1 MNDLIRTENLLGGNK
16 TIVGSPSADLILES
30 LGKVYIKYGK
40 SIQLLDKVIKGI
52 SSSSEESIIITS
64 SNDIEYPGDGK
75 LIYNTT
81 NSLLSICIDG
91 QLVPLIE
98 ASGKEGAYV
107 KKSGDRMSGTLYLDN
122 KKPLNVTSTSLIQNL
137 NSEYIGGYKEEDLAK
152 KHEDEIIDG
161 RWTFD
166 ELQRFKKKVVIDQ
179 SIGTDLYQDGYQGF
193 GWRIDSK
200 SNTLTIDNII
210 VRKAMYV
217 YELVIN
223 KIRAT
228 NGSLWITNSATLE
241 EAFRVSDDLNSESW
255 HFSED
260 KTKIINR
267 SNEYLIHTEDN
278 EKLWTE
284 SINYIADY
292 LDYKDK
298 ITEFEQSG
306 NYSTYKI
313 YNKFFANSTGY
324 YVIQTDETVFLEG
337 DLLRCQKVINHGI
350 KYYEAVVI
358 TTISFDQYL
367 IQLSESSQF
376 YTDVNSD
383 DKLDMFPQKTDIVVQ
398 FGNIFNKNRQ
408 GSFFITSTEENS
420 PYAMV
425 IADCNR
431 PNYNEP
437 YVSPIFK
444 SDGTL
449 LQVDSKY
456 KYEWIKSVKVRL
468 GKLDKQWD
476 NFYLNE
482 FGESTIKGW
491 GLYGQDVYLTG
502 EFHLNNGQTIVDFA
516 QDGILLKFKN
526 AGLEIKDITPSS
538 TTQNGWKVQ
547 MYGKYSGSQ
556 KKELDPSSIEFQNGI
571 PAYYTYLGFKYPLH
585 LVNSYYQA
593 DCEIDEQNWFI
604 VVNQGESTWNG
615 GSSNK
620 QGIVLTADQ
629 VMVVNPKDNKSM
641 SMFTFIDNKAVFNTD
656 LIVTGEIICKNTMDS
671 YYTFN
676 DKGQFQN
683 LYPSTVTNPLWALYD
698 EGHGMLAGGNIRWQK
713 DGQLDIRGTIHATY
727 GDIAGM
733 YLTTIKDYDQYK
745 YFKTDGLILGNGALI
760 TNTGIWNDS
769 DGIESSLTIDENGQ
783 DTSERLR
790 SMFLNINDTDW
801 EALIRKLK
809 TINYTQEETPATA
822 YYYDNGYYQDYKVG
836 NLMPYDNGLLI
847 SQYGIKQK
855 KNKQILSYDST
866 LLNLTYIP
874 LKLDDDAESI
884 YAADTAYN
892 GYFNGANIGIY
903 NFIVNNIYNTSN
915 VDIII
920 ALDDI
925 ADKNTEFMN
934 FLIYGIQQGNI
945 QFKVQSLPIM
955 VLDKTKRYQKI
966 SEWGYF
972 SQEDDSPIETT
983 SLEYGKFKWWALQS
997 YNSSNF
1003 DVQKNPIQGWY
1014 QGYKNDINQYNKFKW
1029 NNTDSNRIRYG
1040 VPANFVIPIQVIGP
1054 PDDAYKNKYPNYNW
1068 VTGET
1073 NIYGE
1078 TPYHNLFSGKS
1089 LQGSTNYTTLKRFR
1103 FKSGAKIVGEQNP
1116 YSLNLNTGQFVFN
1129 CVYPE
1134 AISAKIPNG
1143 NVFKDDFA
1151 ENRIYGRNTNYTALF
1166 TGFNKPTGGIIQ
1178 KDSYTWQLQK
1188 RDSNGNYSNYEL
1200 QDQDLIETIENYIV
1214 ITTSDDNSVNHSGFS
1229 LQIIY
1234 NE

>member
-1 MNDLIRTENLLGGNK
+1 MNDLVRTENLLGGNK

-75 LIYNTT
+75 LVYNTT
-81 NSLLSICIDG
+81 NFLLSICIDG
-91 QLVPLIE
+91 ELIPLIE

-137 NSEYIGGYKEEDLAK
+137 NSEYVGGYKEEDLAK

-217 YELVIN
+217 YELVVN

-228 NGSLWITNSATLE
+228 NGTLWITNSATLE
-241 EAFRVSDDLNSESW
+241 EALSVSNDLNSASW

-260 KTKIINR
+260 KTKVVNKGV
-267 SNEYLIHTEDN
+267 EYPIHTEQN

-298 ITEFEQSG
+298 LTNFESTGTYQ
-306 NYSTYKI
+306 TYKI

-337 DLLRCQKVINHGI
+337 DLLRCQKVVNHGI

-383 DKLDMFPQKTDIVVQ
+383 DKLDMFPQKTDVVVQ

-437 YVSPIFK
+437 YASPIFNG
-444 SDGTL
+444 DGTL

-476 NFYLNE
+476 NFYLDE
-482 FGESTIKGW
+482 YGESTIKGW

-526 AGLEIKDITPSS
+526 AGLEIKDITV
-538 TTQNGWKVQ
+538 TQNGWKVQ
-547 MYGKYSGSQ
+547 MYGTYPGNQ
-556 KKELDPSSIEFQNGI
+556 RELDPSLIEFQNGV
-571 PAYYTYLGFKYPLH
+571 PTYYTYSGVKYL
-585 LVNSYYQA
+585 LQQVNSYYQA
-593 DCEIDEQNWFI
+593 DCNIDEENWFI
-604 VVNQGESTWNG
+604 TVSQGESTWNG

-629 VMVVNPKDNKSM
+629 VMITNPRDNQSM
-641 SMFTFIDNKAVFNTD
+641 SMFTFTEDNKAVFNTD
-656 LIVTGEIICKNTMDS
+656 LIVAGEIICKNTIS
-671 YYTFN
+671 SKYTF
-676 DKGQFQN
+676 DFDSEGQLYKFSN
-683 LYPSTVTNPLWALYD
+683 LDQPTAINPLWALYD

-713 DGQLDIRGTIHATY
+713 NGELDIRGTIHADS
-727 GDIAGM
+727 GDIAGI
-733 YLTTIKDYDQYK
+733 YLMKCSEKPYK
-745 YFKTDGLILGNGALI
+745 YLRTENSLFGSGMLVLNNNFWKDRDGDGVTLNATESGVVLDANGDDDTYRVGLMWDQVNGSGREGSLGLWLDKLYFLKQN
-760 TNTGIWNDS
+760 NYQFDS
-769 DGIESSLTIDENGQ
+769 NSSVAN
-783 DTSERLR
+783 
-790 SMFLNINDTDW
+790 
-801 EALIRKLK
+801 
-809 TINYTQEETPATA
+809 
-822 YYYDNGYYQDYKVG
+822 V
-836 NLMPYDNGLLI
+836 MPYSNGILI
-847 SQYGIKQK
+847 NKFGIKQK
-855 KNKQILSYDST
+855 LNNQILSFDST
-866 LLNLTYIP
+866 ILHLNYTPVTFEGEENQISLA
-874 LKLDDDAESI
+874 DAS
-884 YAADTAYN
+884 YQ
-892 GYFNGANIGIY
+892 GYLNGACIGVYNY
-903 NFIVNNIYNTSN
+903 NFDETYNT
-915 VDIII
+915 DDGTHIIVI
-920 ALDDI
+920 ALDDVI
-925 ADKNTEFMN
+925 NKNPELCD
-934 FLIYGIQQGNI
+934 FLIEKLQGGNI
-945 QFKVQSLPIM
+945 QIKIQYSPVLL
-955 VLDKTKRYQKI
+955 LDKNKKYAKPQYGSNWWNEGDVLVNTGN
-966 SEWGYF
+966 GYGEF
-972 SQEDDSPIETT
+972 KYWQIQNFINATATDAEGSLSGGFYRGYKSDQEESNKYKWESASST
-983 SLEYGKFKWWALQS
+983 SAYGIPMDIKAYSMKLDVPSSALQRL
-997 YNSSNF
+997 NPDKNF
-1003 DVQKNPIQGWY
+1003 ITQSINLY
-1014 QGYKNDINQYNKFKW
+1014 GY
-1029 NNTDSNRIRYG
+1029 
-1040 VPANFVIPIQVIGP
+1040 
-1054 PDDAYKNKYPNYNW
+1054 
-1068 VTGET
+1068 
-1073 NIYGE
+1073 
-1078 TPYHNLFSGKS
+1078 TPSHNLYSGKKF
-1089 LQGSTNYTTLKRFR
+1089 YTTRQKFACVSEFR
-1103 FKSGAKIVGEQNP
+1103 FKSPKPGYEYKYVGNQDPYIIDLTKEVVFNKVAP
-1116 YSLNLNTGQFVFN
+1116 DTNCAVIGYADAFITNTNNYSLHMKRNSSSISTITGAN
-1129 CVYPE
+1129 KTYTL
-1134 AISAKIPNG
+1134 SYYNG
-1143 NVFKDDFA
+1143 S
-1151 ENRIYGRNTNYTALF
+1151 YYT
-1166 TGFNKPTGGIIQ
+1166 P
-1178 KDSYTWQLQK
+1178 YTLTQ
-1188 RDSNGNYSNYEL
+1188 
-1200 QDQDLIETIENYIV
+1200 QDYKETIENYI
-1214 ITTSDDNSVNHSGFS
+1214 IIRIGDDASANYGGFS
-1229 LQIIY
+1229 LQIVY

>member
-52 SSSSEESIIITS
+52 ASSSEESIVIIS

-75 LIYNTT
+75 LVYNTT

-107 KKSGDRMSGTLYLDN
+107 KKTGDRMSGTLYLDN

-152 KHEDEIIDG
+152 KHENEIIDG
-161 RWTFD
+161 KWTFD

-383 DKLDMFPQKTDIVVQ
+383 DKLDMFPQKTDVVVQ

-476 NFYLNE
+476 NFYLDE
-482 FGESTIKGW
+482 SGESTIKGW

-526 AGLEIKDITPSS
+526 AGLEIKDIT
-538 TTQNGWKVQ
+538 TQNGWKVQ

-571 PAYYTYLGFKYPLH
+571 PTYYTYLGFKYPLR

-593 DCEIDEQNWFI
+593 DCNIDEQNWFI
-604 VVNQGESTWNG
+604 MVSQGESTWNG

-629 VMVVNPKDNKSM
+629 VMIVNPKDNKSM
-641 SMFTFIDNKAVFNTD
+641 SMFTFINNKAVFNTD
-656 LIVTGEIICKNTMDS
+656 LIVTGEIICKETKYS

-676 DKGQFQN
+676 DDGDFENINQQTSN
-683 LYPSTVTNPLWALYD
+683 AVSNPLWALYD

-713 DGQLDIRGTIHATY
+713 NGKLDIRGTIHADS
-727 GDIAGM
+727 GDIAGI
-733 YLTTIKDYDQYK
+733 YLMKCSEKPYK
-745 YFKTDGLILGNGALI
+745 YLRTENSLFGSGMLVLNSNFWKESPTKNDDTESGVVLDDNGNDKTFRVGKMFDQVNG
-760 TNTGIWNDS
+760 S
-769 DGIESSLTIDENGQ
+769 GIEGSLGLWLNKLYFLKQNNYQFDSNSSVAN
-783 DTSERLR
+783 
-790 SMFLNINDTDW
+790 
-801 EALIRKLK
+801 
-809 TINYTQEETPATA
+809 
-822 YYYDNGYYQDYKVG
+822 V
-836 NLMPYDNGLLI
+836 MPYSNGILI
-847 SQYGIKQK
+847 NKFGIKQK
-855 KNKQILSYDST
+855 LNNQILSFDST
-866 LLNLTYIP
+866 ILHLNYTPVTFEGEENQISLA
-874 LKLDDDAESI
+874 DAS
-884 YAADTAYN
+884 YQ
-892 GYFNGANIGIY
+892 GYLNGACIGVYNY
-903 NFIVNNIYNTSN
+903 NFNETYDT
-915 VDIII
+915 DDGTHIILI
-920 ALDDI
+920 ALDDVI
-925 ADKNTEFMN
+925 NKNPELCD
-934 FLIYGIQQGNI
+934 FLIEKLQGGNI
-945 QFKVQSLPIM
+945 QIKVQYSPVLL
-955 VLDKTKRYQKI
+955 LDKYKKYAKSQYGSNWWNKDDVLVNTGNGYGEFKYWQIQNFIDATATDAEGSLSGGFYRGYKSDQKE
-966 SEWGYF
+966 SNKYKWE
-972 SQEDDSPIETT
+972 SASST
-983 SLEYGKFKWWALQS
+983 SAYGIPMDIKAYSMKLDVPSSALQ
-997 YNSSNF
+997 
-1003 DVQKNPIQGWY
+1003 KLNPDKKFITQSINLS
-1014 QGYKNDINQYNKFKW
+1014 GYAP
-1029 NNTDSNRIRYG
+1029 S
-1040 VPANFVIPIQVIGP
+1040 
-1054 PDDAYKNKYPNYNW
+1054 
-1068 VTGET
+1068 
-1073 NIYGE
+1073 
-1078 TPYHNLFSGKS
+1078 HNLYSGKKF
-1089 LQGSTNYTTLKRFR
+1089 YTPRQKFACVSEFR
-1103 FKSGAKIVGEQNP
+1103 FKSPKPGYEYKYVGNQDPYIIDLTKEVVFNKVAP
-1116 YSLNLNTGQFVFN
+1116 DTNYAVIGYANAFIENTNNYSLHMKRNSSSLNTITGAN
-1129 CVYPE
+1129 NKTYTL
-1134 AISAKIPNG
+1134 SYYNG
-1143 NVFKDDFA
+1143 S
-1151 ENRIYGRNTNYTALF
+1151 YYTPYIL
-1166 TGFNKPTGGIIQ
+1166 TQ
-1178 KDSYTWQLQK
+1178 
-1188 RDSNGNYSNYEL
+1188 
-1200 QDQDLIETIENYIV
+1200 QDYKETIENYI
-1214 ITTSDDNSVNHSGFS
+1214 IIRIGDDSSANYGGFS
-1229 LQIIY
+1229 LQIVY

>member
-1 MNDLIRTENLLGGNK
+1 MNDLVRTENLLGGNK

-52 SSSSEESIIITS
+52 ASSSEESIIITS

-75 LIYNTT
+75 LIYNTS

-91 QLVPLIE
+91 QLIPLIE

-107 KKSGDRMSGTLYLDN
+107 KKTGDRMSGTLYLDN

-137 NSEYIGGYKEEDLAK
+137 NTEYVGGYSEKDLAK
-152 KHEDEIIDG
+152 KHENEIIDG
-161 RWTFD
+161 KWTFD
-166 ELQRFKKKVVIDQ
+166 NLQRFKKKVIIDQ

-267 SNEYLIHTEDN
+267 SNEYLIHTEYN
-278 EKLWTE
+278 EKLWIE
-284 SINYIADY
+284 NINYIADY
-292 LDYKDK
+292 LNYKDK
-298 ITEFEQSG
+298 VTEFEQTG
-306 NYSTYKI
+306 KYSTYNI

-324 YVIQTDETVFLEG
+324 YVIQTDETIFLEG

-358 TTISFDQYL
+358 TSISFDQYL

-376 YTDVNSD
+376 YTEVNSD
-383 DKLDMFPQKTDIVVQ
+383 DKLDMFPQKTDVVVQ

-476 NFYLNE
+476 NFYLDE

-526 AGLEIKDITPSS
+526 AGLEIKDIT
-538 TTQNGWKVQ
+538 TQNGWKVQ
-547 MYGKYSGSQ
+547 MYGKYPGSQ
-556 KKELDPSSIEFQNGI
+556 KELDPSLIEFQNGI
-571 PAYYTYLGFKYPLH
+571 PVYYTYLGFKFPLYQ
-585 LVNSYYQA
+585 VNSYYQA
-593 DCEIDEQNWFI
+593 DCELDTQNWFI
-604 VVNQGESTWNG
+604 VVSQGESTWNG

-629 VMVVNPKDNKSM
+629 VMIVNPKDNQSM
-641 SMFTFIDNKAVFNTD
+641 SMFTFTKDNKAVFNTD
-656 LIVTGEIICKNTMDS
+656 LIVTGEIICKNTMNS
-671 YYTFN
+671 YYTF
-676 DKGQFQN
+676 DADGYFQQS
-683 LYPSTVTNPLWALYD
+683 STAVSNPLWALYD

-713 DGQLDIRGTIHATY
+713 NGKLDIRGIIHADS
-727 GDIAGM
+727 GDIAGI
-733 YLTTIKDYDQYK
+733 YLTKFYNKPYK
-745 YFKTDGLILGNGALI
+745 YLRTENSLFGSGILVLNNNFWKDQG
-760 TNTGIWNDS
+760 
-769 DGIESSLTIDENGQ
+769 ENGVTLNATESGVVLNVNGN
-783 DTSERLR
+783 DITKRVG
-790 SMFLNINDTDW
+790 SMWDQVNGSGTEGSLELWLNKLYFLKQN
-801 EALIRKLK
+801 
-809 TINYTQEETPATA
+809 NYQFDSNSSVA
-822 YYYDNGYYQDYKVG
+822 NV
-836 NLMPYDNGLLI
+836 MPYSNGILI
-847 SQYGIKQK
+847 NKFGIKQK
-855 KNKQILSYDST
+855 LNNQILSFDST
-866 LLNLTYIP
+866 ILHLNYTP
-874 LKLDDDAESI
+874 VTFEDAKNQISL
-884 YAADTAYN
+884 ADASYQ
-892 GYFNGANIGIY
+892 GYLNGACIGVYNY
-903 NFIVNNIYNTSN
+903 NFNETYDTDDGTHI
-915 VDIII
+915 III
-920 ALDDI
+920 ALDDVI
-925 ADKNTEFMN
+925 NKNPELCD
-934 FLIYGIQQGNI
+934 FLIEKLQGGNIQIKVQYSPVLLLDQNKKYTKTQQGNWWKEGDVLVNTGNGYGEFKYWKI
-945 QFKVQSLPIM
+945 QDFINATDTDAEGSLLGGFYRGYKSDQEESNKYKWESASSTSAYGIPMDIKAYYM
-955 VLDKTKRYQKI
+955 KLDVP
-966 SEWGYF
+966 S
-972 SQEDDSPIETT
+972 S
-983 SLEYGKFKWWALQS
+983 ALQGL
-997 YNSSNF
+997 NPDKNF
-1003 DVQKNPIQGWY
+1003 ITQSINLY
-1014 QGYKNDINQYNKFKW
+1014 GY
-1029 NNTDSNRIRYG
+1029 
-1040 VPANFVIPIQVIGP
+1040 
-1054 PDDAYKNKYPNYNW
+1054 
-1068 VTGET
+1068 
-1073 NIYGE
+1073 
-1078 TPYHNLFSGKS
+1078 TPSHNLYSGKK
-1089 LQGSTNYTTLKRFR
+1089 LYTPRQRFACVSEFR
-1103 FKSGAKIVGEQNP
+1103 FKSPKPGYEYKYVGNQDPYIIDLTKEVVFNKVAP
-1116 YSLNLNTGQFVFN
+1116 DTNCAVIGYANAFIANTNNYSLHMKRNSSSLSTITGN
-1129 CVYPE
+1129 NNKTYTL
-1134 AISAKIPNG
+1134 SYYNG
-1143 NVFKDDFA
+1143 SYYNGS
-1151 ENRIYGRNTNYTALF
+1151 YYT
-1166 TGFNKPTGGIIQ
+1166 P
-1178 KDSYTWQLQK
+1178 YTLTQ
-1188 RDSNGNYSNYEL
+1188 
-1200 QDQDLIETIENYIV
+1200 QDYKETIENYI
-1214 ITTSDDNSVNHSGFS
+1214 IIKIGDDASANYGGFS
-1229 LQIIY
+1229 LQIVY

>member
-16 TIVGSPSADLILES
+16 TIVGSPNTDLILES
-30 LGKVYIKYGK
+30 LGKVYVKYGK
-40 SIQLLDKVIKGI
+40 SIQLIDKVIKGI
-52 SSSSEESIIITS
+52 ASSSEESIVITS

-91 QLVPLIE
+91 QLIPLIE

-107 KKSGDRMSGTLYLDN
+107 KKTGDRMSGTLYLDN

-137 NSEYIGGYKEEDLAK
+137 NSEYVGGYKEEDLAK

-217 YELVIN
+217 YELVVN

-228 NGSLWITNSATLE
+228 NGTLWITNSATLE
-241 EAFRVSDDLNSESW
+241 EALRVSDDLNSASW

-260 KTKIINR
+260 RTKVINKGI
-267 SNEYLIHTEDN
+267 EYLIHTKDN

-284 SINYIADY
+284 SINYVADY

-298 ITEFEQSG
+298 LTEFESTG
-306 NYSTYKI
+306 TYSTYNI

-324 YVIQTDETVFLEG
+324 YVVQTDETVFLEG

-376 YTDVNSD
+376 YTDIESG
-383 DKLDMFPQKTDIVVQ
+383 DKLDMFPQKTDVVVQ

-408 GSFFITSTEENS
+408 GSFYITSTEVNS

-437 YVSPIFK
+437 YIAPIFK

-476 NFYLNE
+476 NFYIDE

-502 EFHLNNGQTIVDFA
+502 EFHLNNGQTIVDFT

-526 AGLEIKDITPSS
+526 AGLEIKDLTSS
-538 TTQNGWKVQ
+538 PVVQNGWRVQ
-547 MYGKYSGSQ
+547 MYDKYQGNQ
-556 KKELDPSSIEFQNGI
+556 EELDPGSIGFQDGV
-571 PAYYTYLGFKYPLH
+571 PTYYTYLGSEYPLKQI
-585 LVNSYYQA
+585 NSYYQA
-593 DCEIDEQNWFI
+593 DCNIDEKNWFI
-604 VVNQGESTWNG
+604 RVYQGESTWNG

-629 VMVVNPKDNKSM
+629 VRITNPRDNQSM
-641 SMFTFIDNKAVFNTD
+641 SMFTFTDDNRAVFNTD
-656 LIVTGEIICKNTMDS
+656 LIVTEEIICKNTIS
-671 YYTFN
+671 SQYTFDDN
-676 DKGQFQN
+676 GQFQN
-683 LYPSTVTNPLWALYD
+683 LGSSTVENPLWALYG

-713 DGQLDIRGTIHATY
+713 DGQLDIRGTIHANS
-727 GDIAGM
+727 GDIAGI
-733 YLTTIKDYDQYK
+733 YLMKFYEKPYK
-745 YFKTDGLILGNGALI
+745 YLRTENSLFGSGMLVLNNNFWKELDENNKDAT
-760 TNTGIWNDS
+760 
-769 DGIESSLTIDENGQ
+769 ESSVILKDGDDFTARVGSMLVQINGSGKDVSLWQ
-783 DTSERLR
+783 W
-790 SMFLNINDTDW
+790 LNT
-801 EALIRKLK
+801 LYYLK
-809 TINYTQEETPATA
+809 QNNYQFAGSPA
-822 YYYDNGYYQDYKVG
+822 YSNI
-836 NLMPYDNGLLI
+836 MPYSNGILI
-847 SQYGIKQK
+847 NKFGIKQK
-855 KNKQILSYDST
+855 LNNQILSFDST
-866 LLNLTYIP
+866 ILHLNYIP
-874 LKLDDDAESI
+874 VTFEGEENQISLADAS
-884 YAADTAYN
+884 YQ
-892 GYFNGANIGIY
+892 GYLNGACIGIY
-903 NFIVNNIYNTSN
+903 NYNFDETYDHDDGTHIIV
-915 VDIII
+915 I
-920 ALDDI
+920 ALDDVV
-925 ADKNTEFMN
+925 DKNPELCD
-934 FLIYGIQQGNI
+934 FLIQKLQGGNI
-945 QFKVQSLPIM
+945 QIKVQYSPVLL
-955 VLDKTKRYQKI
+955 LDKTKKYA
-966 SEWGYF
+966 ETYYGNWLEEADPLVYAGNGYG
-972 SQEDDSPIETT
+972 E
-983 SLEYGKFKWWALQS
+983 FKSWQ
-997 YNSSNF
+997 
-1003 DVQKNPIQGWY
+1003 IQDFKDATATDADGDLLGGFY
-1014 QGYKNDINQYNKFKW
+1014 RGYKSSYKESRKYKWESSSSVYAYGIPMDIKAYSMLLDVPNSGLQNLNPGKKFITQPT
-1029 NNTDSNRIRYG
+1029 NLYG
-1040 VPANFVIPIQVIGP
+1040 S
-1054 PDDAYKNKYPNYNW
+1054 
-1068 VTGET
+1068 
-1073 NIYGE
+1073 
-1078 TPYHNLFSGKS
+1078 TPKHNLYSGKKFFTPKQKFVS
-1089 LQGSTNYTTLKRFR
+1089 LAEFR
-1103 FKSGAKIVGEQNP
+1103 FKSPNYEQYVGNKNP
-1116 YSLNLNTGQFVFN
+1116 YIIDLTKEVLFNKVAPDTNCAVIGYNDAYQKGTNNYSLHMKRSGALNLNTIKSTNRTYTLSQ
-1129 CVYPE
+1129 Y
-1134 AISAKIPNG
+1134 NG
-1143 NVFKDDFA
+1143 SS
-1151 ENRIYGRNTNYTALF
+1151 YSPYTLTN
-1166 TGFNKPTGGIIQ
+1166 
-1178 KDSYTWQLQK
+1178 
-1188 RDSNGNYSNYEL
+1188 
-1200 QDQDLIETIENYIV
+1200 QDYKETIENYI
-1214 ITTSDDNSVNHSGFS
+1214 IIRIGDDASANYGGFS
-1229 LQIIY
+1229 LQIVY

>member
-75 LIYNTT
+75 LVYNTT

-267 SNEYLIHTEDN
+267 SNEYLIHTQDN
-278 EKLWTE
+278 KKLWTE

-292 LDYKDK
+292 LNYKDK
-298 ITEFEQSG
+298 VTEFEQTG
-306 NYSTYKI
+306 KYSTYKI

-383 DKLDMFPQKTDIVVQ
+383 DKLDMFPQKTDVVVQ

-425 IADCNR
+425 IAGCNR

-476 NFYLNE
+476 NFYLDE
-482 FGESTIKGW
+482 SGESTIKGW

-526 AGLEIKDITPSS
+526 AGLEIKDITSS
-538 TTQNGWKVQ
+538 SATQNGWKVQ
-547 MYGKYSGSQ
+547 MYGKYPGNQ
-556 KKELDPSSIEFQNGI
+556 RELDPSSIEFQNDI
-571 PAYYTYLGFKYPLH
+571 PTYYTYLGFKYSLYQ
-585 LVNSYYQA
+585 VSSYYRA

-604 VVNQGESTWNG
+604 VINYGESTWNG

-629 VMVVNPKDNKSM
+629 VMIVNPKDNKSM
-641 SMFTFIDNKAVFNTD
+641 SMFTFINNKAVFNTD

-676 DKGQFQN
+676 DEGKFQN

-713 DGQLDIRGTIHATY
+713 DGQLDIRGTIHANS
-727 GDIAGM
+727 GDIAGI
-733 YLTTIKDYDQYK
+733 YLMKFLKKPYK
-745 YFKTDGLILGNGALI
+745 YLRTEDSLFGSGMLVLNSNFWKISTGNSKNATESSIINSNGYD
-760 TNTGIWNDS
+760 NTERVGNMLDQINGS
-769 DGIESSLTIDENGQ
+769 GIEGSLGLWLNKLYDLKQNNYQ
-783 DTSERLR
+783 FDSTSTL
-790 SMFLNINDTDW
+790 SD
-801 EALIRKLK
+801 
-809 TINYTQEETPATA
+809 
-822 YYYDNGYYQDYKVG
+822 V
-836 NLMPYDNGLLI
+836 MPYSNGILI
-847 SQYGIKQK
+847 NRFGVKQK
-855 KNKQILSYDST
+855 LNNQILSFDST
-866 LLNLTYIP
+866 ILHLNYTPVTFEEEESQISLA
-874 LKLDDDAESI
+874 DAS
-884 YAADTAYN
+884 YQ
-892 GYFNGANIGIY
+892 GYLNGACIGIY
-903 NFIVNNIYNTSN
+903 NYDFKETYSTDDGTHVIIV
-915 VDIII
+915 
-920 ALDDI
+920 ALDDVFN
-925 ADKNTEFMN
+925 KNPELCD
-934 FLIYGIQQGNI
+934 FLIKKLQGGNI
-945 QFKVQSLPIM
+945 QIKVQYSPVLL
-955 VLDKTKRYQKI
+955 LDKNKKYAETYDGNWIDEADVLVNTGDGYGEFKNWQIQDFKNATDTDADGNLLGGFYRGYKSNYEQSKKYKWQSASSIYAYGIPMDIKAYSMKLDVPNSALQQLNPNKKFITQSINLYGNTPIHNLYSGKKFFTPRQRFACVSEFRIKSPNTTQYVGNQNSYTIDLTKEVVFNKVAPDINCAVIGYADAYQKETGNYSLHMKRSGNLNLSTI
-966 SEWGYF
+966 AGNNRTYTL
-972 SQEDDSPIETT
+972 SQYNGS
-983 SLEYGKFKWWALQS
+983 S
-997 YNSSNF
+997 YNS
-1003 DVQKNPIQGWY
+1003 
-1014 QGYKNDINQYNKFKW
+1014 YKL
-1029 NNTDSNRIRYG
+1029 T
-1040 VPANFVIPIQVIGP
+1040 
-1054 PDDAYKNKYPNYNW
+1054 
-1068 VTGET
+1068 
-1073 NIYGE
+1073 
-1078 TPYHNLFSGKS
+1078 
-1089 LQGSTNYTTLKRFR
+1089 
-1103 FKSGAKIVGEQNP
+1103 
-1116 YSLNLNTGQFVFN
+1116 
-1129 CVYPE
+1129 
-1134 AISAKIPNG
+1134 
-1143 NVFKDDFA
+1143 
-1151 ENRIYGRNTNYTALF
+1151 
-1166 TGFNKPTGGIIQ
+1166 
-1178 KDSYTWQLQK
+1178 
-1188 RDSNGNYSNYEL
+1188 
-1200 QDQDLIETIENYIV
+1200 DQDYKETIENYI
-1214 ITTSDDNSVNHSGFS
+1214 IIRIGDDSSANYGGFS
-1229 LQIIY
+1229 LQIVY

>member
-1 MNDLIRTENLLGGNK
+1 MNDLLRTENLLGGNK

-64 SNDIEYPGDGK
+64 SNNIEYPGDGK
-75 LIYNTT
+75 LVYNTT

-91 QLVPLIE
+91 QLIPLIE

-152 KHEDEIIDG
+152 KHENEIIDG
-161 RWTFD
+161 KWTFD

-217 YELVIN
+217 YELVVN

-228 NGSLWITNSATLE
+228 NGTLWITNSATLE
-241 EAFRVSDDLNSESW
+241 EAFRVSDDLNSENW

-306 NYSTYKI
+306 NYSTYNI

-337 DLLRCQKVINHGI
+337 DLLRCQKVVNHGI

-376 YTDVNSD
+376 YTDINSG
-383 DKLDMFPQKTDIVVQ
+383 DKLDMFPQKTDVVVQ

-437 YVSPIFK
+437 YASPIFK

-482 FGESTIKGW
+482 SGESTIKGW

-547 MYGKYSGSQ
+547 MYGKYPRFQ
-556 KKELDPSSIEFQNGI
+556 KELDPSSIEFYNGI
-571 PAYYTYLGFKYPLH
+571 PTYYTYLGFKYSLYQ
-585 LVNSYYQA
+585 VNSYYQA

-604 VVNQGESTWNG
+604 LVSQGESTWNG

-629 VMVVNPKDNKSM
+629 VMIVNPKDNKSM
-641 SMFTFIDNKAVFNTD
+641 SMFTFINNKAVFNTD
-656 LIVTGEIICKNTMDS
+656 LIVTGEIICKNTIYS
-671 YYTFN
+671 NYTFDSN
-676 DKGQFQN
+676 GEFHQEQV
-683 LYPSTVTNPLWALYD
+683 LNPLWALYD

-713 DGQLDIRGTIHATY
+713 NGELDIRGVIHADS
-727 GDIAGM
+727 GDIAGI
-733 YLTTIKDYDQYK
+733 YLTKFYNKPYK
-745 YFKTDGLILGNGALI
+745 YLRTENSLFGSGILVLNNNFWKDQG
-760 TNTGIWNDS
+760 
-769 DGIESSLTIDENGQ
+769 ENGVTLNATESGVVLDVNGNDITKRVGLMWDQ
-783 DTSERLR
+783 VNGSGTEGSLELWLNKLYYLKQNNYQFYSTSQ
-790 SMFLNINDTDW
+790 FAN
-801 EALIRKLK
+801 
-809 TINYTQEETPATA
+809 
-822 YYYDNGYYQDYKVG
+822 V
-836 NLMPYDNGLLI
+836 MPYSNGILI
-847 SQYGIKQK
+847 NKFGIKQK
-855 KNKQILSYDST
+855 LNNQILSFDST
-866 LLNLTYIP
+866 ILHLNYIP
-874 LKLDDDAESI
+874 VTFEGEENQVSLADAS
-884 YAADTAYN
+884 YQ
-892 GYFNGANIGIY
+892 GYLNGACIGIY
-903 NFIVNNIYNTSN
+903 NYNFDETYDHDDGTHIIV
-915 VDIII
+915 I
-920 ALDDI
+920 ALDDVV
-925 ADKNTEFMN
+925 DKNPELCD
-934 FLIYGIQQGNI
+934 FLIEKLQGGNI
-945 QFKVQSLPIM
+945 QIKVQYSPVLL
-955 VLDKTKRYQKI
+955 LDKTKNYA
-966 SEWGYF
+966 ETYYGNWFEEAGPLVYAGNGYG
-972 SQEDDSPIETT
+972 E
-983 SLEYGKFKWWALQS
+983 FKSWQ
-997 YNSSNF
+997 
-1003 DVQKNPIQGWY
+1003 IQDFKDATATDADGDLLGGFY
-1014 QGYKNDINQYNKFKW
+1014 RGYKSSYKESRKYKWESSSSVYAYGIPMDIKAYSMLLDVPNSDLQNLNPGKKFITQPT
-1029 NNTDSNRIRYG
+1029 NLYG
-1040 VPANFVIPIQVIGP
+1040 S
-1054 PDDAYKNKYPNYNW
+1054 
-1068 VTGET
+1068 
-1073 NIYGE
+1073 
-1078 TPYHNLFSGKS
+1078 TPKHNLYSGKKFFTPKQKFVS
-1089 LQGSTNYTTLKRFR
+1089 LAEFR
-1103 FKSGAKIVGEQNP
+1103 FKSPNYDQYVGNENP
-1116 YSLNLNTGQFVFN
+1116 YIIDLTKEVLFNKVAPDTNCAVIGYRDAYQKGTNNYSLHMKRRGALNLNTINSTNRTYTLSQ
-1129 CVYPE
+1129 Y
-1134 AISAKIPNG
+1134 NG
-1143 NVFKDDFA
+1143 SS
-1151 ENRIYGRNTNYTALF
+1151 YSPYTL
-1166 TGFNKPTGGIIQ
+1166 T
-1178 KDSYTWQLQK
+1178 
-1188 RDSNGNYSNYEL
+1188 
-1200 QDQDLIETIENYIV
+1200 DQDYKETIENYI
-1214 ITTSDDNSVNHSGFS
+1214 IIRIGDDASANYGGFS
-1229 LQIIY
+1229 LQIVY